1 MASPES
7 HELEGYYA
15 GLRGNPKCLARSS
28 NQAMPP
34 RPPPADTFGGG
45 TYKHVGAIIRH
56 PIKTVLEGEGGL
68 REKIRA
74 QLATMNLP
82 KWISVDY
89 FRIRYG
95 EKSVENPVVI
105 LITTDAG
112 KVEIKEARRVTDLI
126 RGECVL
132 LGLIDV
138 DVEVMEGKRWPDPDD
153 VEER

>member
-1 MASPES
+1 
-7 HELEGYYA
+7 
-15 GLRGNPKCLARSS
+15 
-28 NQAMPP
+28 
-34 RPPPADTFGGG
+34 
-45 TYKHVGAIIRH
+45 
-56 PIKTVLEGEGGL
+56 
-68 REKIRA
+68 
-74 QLATMNLP
+74 MNLP